1 MVNHPALDRTFTALA
16 DPIRRSVLAS
26 LRRGERSVSE
36 LAAPH
41 SISLPAFLKHLHV
54 LERAGLLSARKTGR
68 VRRCRLVAA
77 PLARATDWLAD
88 YRRFWEGSLAS
99 LERYFRTTPEE
110 GDAPWTPPPAAPRP
124 SPRSRSGAPSR
135 RPGNGSSRRGPKRR
149 EGAPGRAPRPP
160 PPPHHP

>member
-41 SISLPAFLKHLHV
+41 PISLPAFLKHLAV

-68 VRRCRLVAA
+68 VRRCRLQAA

-88 YRRFWEGSLAS
+88 YRTFWEGSLAS
-99 LERYFRTTPEE
+99 LERYLRNPPEE
-110 GDAPWTPPPAAPRP
+110 GGSPWTPPPPPPARRP
-124 SPRSRSGAPSR
+124 PPRSRSAAPSR
-135 RPGNGSSRRGPKRR
+135 RPGHG
-149 EGAPGRAPRPP
+149 
-160 PPPHHP
+160 